1 MADTLP
7 NLAQLPLQPFLTP
20 AGELDNSTEK
30 QIGVYAIFDQA
41 QSLQYVGYSRNIAVS
56 LLQHLVRQPQL
67 CYWFAVYYIDRP
79 DRQRLTQIRDHWLA
93 AQAELP
99 PGNDRQQSA
108 WEESLNVMD
117 HLTPEEAT
125 AIAHCDGSEKPK
137 LLKTIARR
145 LEAEQLAKLKD
156 RDVTQTIRFDPK
168 LKEQGRLDVK

>member
-67 CYWFAVYYIDRP
+67 CHWFTVYYIDRP

-99 PGNDRQQSA
+99 
-108 WEESLNVMD
+108 LV
-117 HLTPEEAT
+117 
-125 AIAHCDGSEKPK
+125 
-137 LLKTIARR
+137 
-145 LEAEQLAKLKD
+145 
-156 RDVTQTIRFDPK
+156 TIRSNQP
-168 LKEQGRLDVK
+168 GRNP